1 MENFAHEYQFNF
13 LTNLKFVFVLMNICN
28 YNSRISIIGC
38 FEEFLNY
45 FSKFEILKLYLFN
58 KVNHSLFNFVES
70 FLKVIEIESNIRISF
85 ISSPHL
91 SNVTNYF

>member
-13 LTNLKFVFVLMNICN
+13 LTNLKFVFVLMNIYN
-28 YNSRISIIGC
+28 YSSRISIIGR

-70 FLKVIEIESNIRISF
+70 FFKVIESNIRISF

>member
-13 LTNLKFVFVLMNICN
+13 LTNLKFVFVLMNIYN
-28 YNSRISIIGC
+28 YSSRISIIGR

-85 ISSPHL
+85 ISSPYL

>member
-13 LTNLKFVFVLMNICN
+13 LTNLKFVFVLMNIYN
-28 YNSRISIIGC
+28 YSSRISIIGR

-58 KVNHSLFNFVES
+58 KINHSLFNFVES
-70 FLKVIEIESNIRISF
+70 FLKVIEIESNIRILF

>member
-13 LTNLKFVFVLMNICN
+13 LTNLKFVFVLMNIYN
-28 YNSRISIIGC
+28 YSSRISIIGR

-91 SNVTNYF
+91 SNV